1 MITYYDRREKELAEE
16 IQYEEKILDFLYE
29 TALGRLCLK
38 SFVARPWFSRMRSRY
53 QKSRRS
59 AKDILPFAEKHG
71 IPLTPSECR
80 EFENFNEFFTR
91 PHGPLP
97 PTAENRLTA
106 PADAKLSVYPISE
119 SLQLTIKHTEYSVED
134 LVEDARLAEQ
144 FRGGTCLVYRLSADE
159 NHHYFYV
166 DAGTVLSR
174 KKIKGLLHTVR
185 PIAAEYR
192 VFARNSR
199 EVTVLSAE
207 HLGCMV
213 QIEVGALLVG
223 KINNSPLEHFE
234 KNEEKGFFEF
244 GGSTIVQLLQR
255 PVRMD
260 DDIAQMNAE
269 GFETKVSAGEG
280 VGTIC

>member
-1 MITYYDRREKELAEE
+1 MITYYDRKEKKLVEE

-38 SFVARPWFSRMRSRY
+38 SFVARPWFSRMKSRY

-59 AKDILPFAEKHG
+59 AKDILPFAEKYG
-71 IPLTPSECR
+71 IPLTPEASRKFGC
-80 EFENFNEFFTR
+80 FNDFFTR
-91 PHGPLP
+91 PHSPLP
-97 PTAENRLTA
+97 NSGENRLTA

-119 SLQLTIKHTEYSVED
+119 DLKLTIKHTDYSVKD
-134 LVEDARLAEQ
+134 LVEDAHLAAL

-166 DAGTVLSR
+166 DTGSVLAR
-174 KKIKGLLHTVR
+174 KKIKGVLHTVR
-185 PIAAEYR
+185 PIAADYR

-199 EVTVLSAE
+199 EVTVLSTV
-207 HLGCMV
+207 HFGCVV

-223 KINNSPLEHFE
+223 KINNRPLEDFI

-255 PVRMD
+255 PLRLD
-260 DDIAQMNAE
+260 DDIVRMNGK
-269 GFETKVSAGEG
+269 GFETKVYAGEEI
-280 VGTIC
+280 GTIC